1 MARLKMELPD
11 SFIYST
17 DISLRIADINYGGHL
32 GHDAIL
38 SLTHEARVRFFKS
51 RGISELDVFGP
62 GIVLSDVA
70 IVYKSEGFYGDVLTV
85 RIGVAD
91 YAKYGCDLIYRL
103 SNKESGKDLALV
115 KTGIVFMNYDERR
128 VVNVPERFR
137 ELFPPAEYLIS
148 VQK

>member
-1 MARLKMELPD
+1 MELPD
-11 SFIYST
+11 SFVYTT

-51 RGISELDVFGP
+51 HGISELDVFGP

-70 IVYKSEGFYGDVLTV
+70 IVYKSEGFYGDVITV

-91 YAKYGCDLIYRL
+91 YAKYGCDLIYKL
-103 SNKESGKDLALV
+103 CNKKTGNEVALV
-115 KTGIVFMNYDERR
+115 KTGIVFMNYEERQ
-128 VVNVPERFR
+128 VVSVPERFR

-148 VQK
+148 VQR